1 MNRYFVHV
9 LSAIVIVTAGGPV
22 WGHTFSN
29 ATPIT
34 RITAGPGNP
43 YPSSIVVSG
52 VDEAVTGV
60 SVKLIGLTHT
70 NPDDLDVLLVGP
82 NGKAVRLMSDC
93 GGSDDVAG
101 LTLTFRDGAA
111 ALADSTTLSAGTFA
125 PSEYDNETDEFPGPA
140 PAQGGSFVYDTTLSV
155 FEGTSGNGTWSLY
168 VFDDEAPGS
177 GIIAG
182 GWSITLSQEIGGG
195 FSYQGRLKQAGAPFD
210 GIADFQFKLTNGKG
224 QQVGAIDTLTN
235 VLVSEGIFN
244 VQLNDNNEFGAG
256 AFNGE
261 ERSLEISVAIP
272 PGSAFVP
279 LTPAQPI
286 TSAPYCTTAQTLK
299 SGDVAIDGSLSTSG
313 GVDVTGSVNV
323 SGGVDV
329 VGSVTV
335 GGGLGTHDDTE
346 PLELRVGNRRAV
358 RATYASH
365 TVFSTTYSGISIVA
379 GSPSNEIAPDSPGAT
394 IAGGGLIIDGVARPN
409 IAKGVGVTVGGGAD
423 NVAGDANN
431 FFGSNYATVAGGR
444 GNEATEYGSSVGG
457 GVNNVAS
464 GNYGT
469 IGGGEDNVASE
480 FHCVVAGGGGN
491 TAEGTH
497 STVGGGQEN
506 TAIGWSST
514 VSGGSWN
521 TTTLD
526 YDTVGGGFEN
536 AASGGGSTVPGGSEN
551 LAGGT
556 YSFAAGRRAKVRDA
570 VASGDS
576 DGDEGTFVWGDST
589 DADFISTGP
598 DQFLIRASG
607 GVGVHTNEPLAKL
620 HVRNEALSLQA
631 SALES
636 DDIVIESTD
645 ASLGLYSTSSG
656 ASGSAVSLKEIDGT
670 GLIAN
675 TWGIY
680 RRTTP
685 SGGALRFTYGTG
697 EDYSANAV
705 RMELGTTGNLS
716 VTGTLSKGG
725 GSFKIDHPL
734 DPENKYL
741 YHSFVESPDMKNVYD
756 GVARTDAAGY
766 ATITLPEYFGALN
779 SDFRYQLTVIDES
792 DSAQWV
798 MARVVRKIKDNKFTI
813 RSSRP
818 NVEVSWQVTGIRQD
832 AFAKANRIATEVE
845 KATEDK
851 GQYLHPEAF
860 GLPAERGIGMNK
872 KEEER

>member
-1 MNRYFVHV
+1 MSRYFELV

-111 ALADSTTLSAGTFA
+111 ALSDSTTLSAGTFA

-140 PAQGGSFVYDTTLSV
+140 PGGSFVYDTTLSV

-177 GIIAG
+177 GLIAG

-286 TSAPYCTTAQTLK
+286 TAVPYCSTARTLS
-299 SGDVAIDGSLSTSG
+299 SGDVVIDGSLSTSG
-313 GVDVTGSVNV
+313 GIDVNGSVNV
-323 SGGVDV
+323 SGGMDIG
-329 VGSVTV
+329 GSVKV
-335 GGGLGTHDDTE
+335 SGGIETHDE
-346 PLELRVGNRRAV
+346 NEALELRLGNQRALRTMKMSDTNLGGDVSVGN
-358 RATYASH
+358 TML
-365 TVFSTTYSGISIVA
+365 G
-379 GSPSNEIAPDSPGAT
+379 GSAMNEIAPGSPGAT
-394 IAGGGLIIDGVARPN
+394 IAGGGVTINGVPLPNSADG
-409 IAKGVGVTVGGGAD
+409 IGVTVGGGVD
-423 NVAGDANN
+423 NVAGDGTSILGAN
-431 FFGSNYATVAGGR
+431 FATVAGGR
-444 GNEATEYGSSVGG
+444 GNKAIEYGSSVGG
-457 GVNNVAS
+457 GTHNIASNIWSVIAGGEYNVAS
-464 GNYGT
+464 GGH
-469 IGGGEDNVASE
+469 S
-480 FHCVVAGGGGN
+480 VVAGGRGN
-491 TAEGTH
+491 NADGEV
-497 STVGGGQEN
+497 STVGGGRDN
-506 TAIGWSST
+506 TAPGWYSTVGGGFANAANGSFSVLAGGQGNDAFGSEST
-514 VSGGSWN
+514 VSGGSYN
-521 TTTLD
+521 FAIGL
-526 YDTVGGGFEN
+526 
-536 AASGGGSTVPGGSEN
+536 GSCVPGGNSN
-551 LAGGT
+551 VAGGN
-556 YSFAAGRRAKVRDA
+556 YSFAAGRGAQVRPPWI
-570 VASGDS
+570 VGDS
-576 DGDEGTFVWGDST
+576 DGDQGTFVWADST
-589 DADFISTGP
+589 SVSFLSTGP

-607 GVGVHTNEPLAKL
+607 GVGIGTNAPDMSLEVAQRTLYNAPALGVSYAQDRYAYL
-620 HVRNEALSLQA
+620 H
-631 SALES
+631 
-636 DDIVIESTD
+636 
-645 ASLGLYSTSSG
+645 SG
-656 ASGSAVSLKEIDGT
+656 ATNPALIWNIDSSMRFGTETGRGT
-670 GLIAN
+670 GFSEKMRISSNGDCDIA
-675 TWGIY
+675 
-680 RRTTP
+680 
-685 SGGALRFTYGTG
+685 
-697 EDYSANAV
+697 
-705 RMELGTTGNLS
+705 
-716 VTGTLSKGG
+716 GTLSKGG

-756 GVARTDAAGY
+756 GVVRTDASGY

-779 SDFRYQLTVIDES
+779 SDFRYQLTVIDEA
-792 DSAQWV
+792 DSAHWV

-845 KATEDK
+845 KAPEDK

-860 GLPAERGIGMNK
+860 GLPAERGIGMNA